1 MCARVSCVGK
11 KKKKTVEHQ
20 VTSSPPFFPVPS
32 QTLTGA
38 FIFTADLVRAMVP
51 PPPGLSVDFVRAA
64 SYRGTQ
70 TAGAPVL
77 TLSAA
82 KIPFDGR
89 HIIIVED
96 IVDTGATAAALTAA
110 LTDAG
115 AASVALV
122 TLLDKRARRAVA
134 FDAYAAVF

>member
-1 MCARVSCVGK
+1 
-11 KKKKTVEHQ
+11 
-20 VTSSPPFFPVPS
+20 
-32 QTLTGA
+32 
-38 FIFTADLVRAMVP
+38 MVP

-89 HIIIVED
+89 HIVIVED

-134 FDAYAAVF
+134 FDAYAAVFECTDEFVVGYGLDHDEEERCWGYVGVVETG